1 MLSKL
6 RCFIQPILDSPNA
19 DTRRPVIDTN
29 FESNISGL
37 YVIGDLGGAPVVK
50 LAMVQG
56 SQAADHIA
64 AKPDA
69 RIASGDPNRYDLLV
83 VGAGA
88 AGLNAALGA
97 QAHGLRVAV
106 IEKNKI
112 ANTIEDFP
120 EGKWIYAEPESVP
133 AAGKLWLEGASK
145 EDLLERWRKTLE
157 QSRLDVR
164 TGEGLV
170 GLKKVKDGFEV
181 STNQATYHTARV
193 VLATGVRGN
202 ARELHV
208 AGEER
213 DTVFHRLYS
222 PKHYRAEDIL
232 VVGGGNSAVEAALAL
247 SQQNQ
252 VTLSYRGPEFTRVFK
267 DNRKKL
273 KAAMEAGRIRVIFRS
288 QVKRFDDGMAALEV
302 EGVGVSPVKFHHAFV
317 LIGADPPAEFLRSLG
332 LRLRRLDRQ

>member
-6 RCFIQPILDSPNA
+6 RRFIQPILDSPNA
-19 DTRRPVIDTN
+19 DTRRPVIDAN
-29 FESNISGL
+29 FESNIPGL

-50 LAMVQG
+50 LAMAQG
-56 SQAADHIA
+56 SQVADHIA

-69 RIASGDPNRYDLLV
+69 RTAAASSDPNRYDLMV

-97 QAHGLRVAV
+97 QAHGLRVVV

-112 ANTIEDFP
+112 ASTIEDFP

-145 EDLLERWRKTLE
+145 EDLLERWRKTVE

-170 GLKKVKDGFEV
+170 GLKKVKGLFEV
-181 STNQATYHTARV
+181 STDKATYHSTRV

-208 AGEER
+208 PGEDR

-222 PKHYRAEDIL
+222 PKHYRGEDIL
-232 VVGGGNSAVEAALAL
+232 VVGGGNSGAEAALAL
-247 SQQNQ
+247 AGRNR
-252 VTLSYRGPEFTRVFK
+252 VTLSYRVPQFTRLFK
-267 DNRKKL
+267 TNPTN
-273 KAAMEAGRIRVIFRS
+273 A
-288 QVKRFDDGMAALEV
+288 
-302 EGVGVSPVKFHHAFV
+302 H
-317 LIGADPPAEFLRSLG
+317 
-332 LRLRRLDRQ
+332 

>member
-6 RCFIQPILDSPNA
+6 RRFIQPILDSPNA
-19 DTRRPVIDTN
+19 DTRRPVIDAN

-50 LAMVQG
+50 LAMAQG
-56 SQAADHIA
+56 SQVADHIA

-69 RIASGDPNRYDLLV
+69 RTAAASGVPNRYDLIV

-88 AGLNAALGA
+88 AGLNAALGT
-97 QAHGLRVAV
+97 QARGLRVAV

-145 EDLLERWRKTLE
+145 EDLLERWRKTVE

-170 GLKKVKDGFEV
+170 GLKKVKGGFEV

-208 AGEER
+208 PGEE
-213 DTVFHRLYS
+213 
-222 PKHYRAEDIL
+222 
-232 VVGGGNSAVEAALAL
+232 
-247 SQQNQ
+247 
-252 VTLSYRGPEFTRVFK
+252 
-267 DNRKKL
+267 
-273 KAAMEAGRIRVIFRS
+273 
-288 QVKRFDDGMAALEV
+288 
-302 EGVGVSPVKFHHAFV
+302 
-317 LIGADPPAEFLRSLG
+317 
-332 LRLRRLDRQ
+332 